1 MGCLGS
7 KICYLPE
14 IWYRCTVFF
23 SEVLDLRL
31 TKDWLLVM
39 SSHFLFL
46 YTMIVYSLIIVN
58 SILNLS
64 TTLFEYA
71 LFVYNKKRFLL
82 L

>member
-1 MGCLGS
+1 
-7 KICYLPE
+7 
-14 IWYRCTVFF
+14 
-23 SEVLDLRL
+23 
-31 TKDWLLVM
+31 M

-82 L
+82 LYYCLLYTSDAADE